1 MEVGQNCRSHTPLTP
16 PTAISL
22 PPRCIQGLIC
32 MVIVNTVKQQQT
44 LSSYDQTGQYGYQS
58 PCNMCT
64 CVCGSICC
72 CPTSSPSSSCPS
84 SPVTTSVVTVRRGDL
99 SVEEP
104 KQRRPGRR
112 PISELMA
119 EDENSCITLSDKGNG
134 YSTGEGRMCILVYRQ
149 KIRYAG
155 AAQVKIFV
163 ISICQ

>member
-58 PCNMCT
+58 PCN
-64 CVCGSICC
+64 I
-72 CPTSSPSSSCPS
+72 CPS

>member
-1 MEVGQNCRSHTPLTP
+1 MDDPPPPEYESPMTPLDGSGTELQEPYTSYTP
-16 PTAISL
+16 YSNQPATPL
-22 PPRCIQGLIC
+22 H
-32 MVIVNTVKQQQT
+32 
-44 LSSYDQTGQYGYQS
+44 TG
-58 PCNMCT
+58 
-64 CVCGSICC
+64 
-72 CPTSSPSSSCPS
+72 CPS